1 MKTIIQK
8 VKTDLAVV
16 IFGAFVLFCAAFGFV
31 GCSAM
36 YTENGELTPETQAAI
51 QSTTQTAQAITA
63 AVAPQ
68 ATPLVPLGAAVVG
81 SVLTVVGAICYNK
94 KNKA

>member
-16 IFGAFVLFCAAFGFV
+16 IFGAFVLFLAAFGF

-36 YTENGELTPETQAAI
+36 YTDNGELTPETQAAI